1 MKKSGFQK
9 VTPEM
14 IARDIMNK
22 EFQTLRPTDTMA
34 EAVNCFYRASG
45 AGKRKVFGLMVTDE
59 NGTLVGILSM
69 YDILMLIQPKHVHI
83 WGEMEDLEPDLLF
96 DDLSAR
102 VRSIQV
108 GDIMTTDVITIKPE
122 THIMV
127 IVDLM
132 IRKHIRRIP
141 VIEEGQII
149 GIVYISDVFYYLL
162 QKMIK

>member
-1 MKKSGFQK
+1 
-9 VTPEM
+9 M
-14 IARDIMNK
+14 IARDIMNTD
-22 EFQTLRPTDTMA
+22 FQTLTPTDTLA
-34 EAVNCFYRASG
+34 EAVNCFYKAG
-45 AGKRKVFGLMVTDE
+45 AAAKRKVFGLMVTDK
-59 NGTLVGILSM
+59 NGTLAGILSM

-83 WGEMEDLEPDLLF
+83 WGEMDDLEPDLLF

-108 GDIMTTDVITIKPE
+108 GDIMTTDVVTIKPD

-141 VIEEGQII
+141 VLENDKII

-162 QKMIK
+162 QKLIK